1 MAACVLGVAG
11 FVTCFTVA
19 HSWGWGIAAGAA
31 ILGVGIG
38 FAFSSL
44 VNVLVAAVEP
54 HETAEATGVNTIVRT
69 VGGALG
75 AQGSGGDR
83 DGTHQHRRAP
93 GGVGLHHRVRR
104 LGGRDGGRGPALT
117 HPSPAYADIVGRRCR
132 RADSP
137 GQMTAG
143 PVTPYGHPPLFGV
156 VLTPDARDPG
166 GTVDLAVHA
175 EKAGLDLVGAVRSPL
190 PPRLHGRLDTA
201 QLDRRPHPA
210 GERDAE
216 RRQPA
221 AAATGRTGQGR
232 RHGDLLS
239 GGRVELGVGAGGH
252 GHAIH
257 SEGGSAATVGER
269 ISAFAE
275 ALTIIRALTT
285 AGSPVTLDGKYH
297 RVYEAVPG
305 PAHPHPIGLWI
316 GGVGPRMLRLV
327 GRLGDGWIPSATR
340 LPPEGLDA
348 ANARID
354 QAARVAERD
363 PGEIRRLANL
373 PGALGSHTRSWA
385 AQLTDLALRR
395 GISGFLLFT
404 DDRDTIARFG
414 GDVAP
419 AVQDA
424 LR

>member
-1 MAACVLGVAG
+1 
-11 FVTCFTVA
+11 
-19 HSWGWGIAAGAA
+19 
-31 ILGVGIG
+31 
-38 FAFSSL
+38 
-44 VNVLVAAVEP
+44 
-54 HETAEATGVNTIVRT
+54 
-69 VGGALG
+69 
-75 AQGSGGDR
+75 
-83 DGTHQHRRAP
+83 
-93 GGVGLHHRVRR
+93 
-104 LGGRDGGRGPALT
+104 
-117 HPSPAYADIVGRRCR
+117 
-132 RADSP
+132 
-137 GQMTAG
+137 MTAG

-175 EKAGLDLVGAVRSPL
+175 EKAGLDLVSVSDHPYHPGFMDAWTLLSWIAARTQRVSVMPNVANLPL
-190 PPRLHGRLDTA
+190 
-201 QLDRRPHPA
+201 RPPA
-210 GERDAE
+210 GLAR
-216 RRQPA
+216 
-221 AAATGRTGQGR
+221 AAATL
-232 RHGDLLS
+232 DLLS

-363 PGEIRRLANL
+363 PGEIRRLYNL